1 MILTVM
7 FLSLDRHTY
16 EMGKEE
22 FENTVFILKD
32 KLFRFAR
39 RIIYNADDA
48 EDVVQELMVSLW
60 NKRTELKN
68 LKNIE
73 AYAMRS
79 VKNMCIDKLKH
90 YKVRQ
95 NKMDDIKELNPLEYN
110 DLSGEE
116 KEMSHLIKQ
125 AIESLP
131 EKQKLVIHLRDIEG
145 YSFEEMET
153 VLDMNIVALRVN
165 LSRARK
171 QVKEQILKIV
181 NYGL

>member
-1 MILTVM
+1 M
-7 FLSLDRHTY
+7 FSLQNRHTN

-22 FENTVFILKD
+22 FEKTVFILKD

-39 RIIYNADDA
+39 RIINNTDDA
-48 EDVVQELMVSLW
+48 EDVVQELMIVLW
-60 NKRTELKN
+60 NKRTELKKF
-68 LKNIE
+68 KNIE

-79 VKNMCIDKLKH
+79 VKNMSIDKLKH

-95 NKMDDIKELNPLEYN
+95 DKMQDIKDINPQIYN
-110 DLSGEE
+110 DLSNE
-116 KEMSHLIKQ
+116 KNEMSKLIRT
-125 AIESLP
+125 AIEGLP
-131 EKQKLVIHLRDIEG
+131 EKQKLVMHLRDIEG

-153 VLDMNIVALRVN
+153 VLEMNIVALRVN

>member
-1 MILTVM
+1 M
-7 FLSLDRHTY
+7 FSFGNRHTY

-39 RIIYNADDA
+39 SILYDNADA
-48 EDVVQELMVSLW
+48 EDVVQELMVSFW
-60 NKRTELKN
+60 NKRKKLKN

-73 AYAMRS
+73 SYAMRS
-79 VKNMCIDKLKH
+79 VKNMSLDKIKH

-95 NKMDDIKELNPLEYN
+95 DKMQDLKELNPQVYN
-110 DLSGEE
+110 DVTNENAEINL
-116 KEMSHLIKQ
+116 LINQ
-125 AIESLP
+125 VCETLP

-153 VLDMNIVALRVN
+153 VLDMNVVALRVN

-171 QVKEQILKIV
+171 KVKEEILKIV
-181 NYGL
+181 NYGVE

>member
-1 MILTVM
+1 M

-39 RIIYNADDA
+39 RIINNADDA
-48 EDVVQELMVSLW
+48 EDVVQELMIVLW
-60 NKRTELKN
+60 NKRKDLKN

-79 VKNMCIDKLKH
+79 VKNMSIDKLKH
-90 YKVRQ
+90 YKVRLD
-95 NKMDDIKELNPLEYN
+95 KMQDIIELNPQTYN
-110 DLSGEE
+110 DLSSEE
-116 KEMSHLIKQ
+116 NEMNGLIKK
-125 AIESLP
+125 AIENLP
-131 EKQKLVIHLRDIEG
+131 EKQKLVMHLRDIEG
-145 YSFEEMET
+145 YSFEEMEM
-153 VLDMNIVALRVN
+153 VLEMNIVALRVN

-181 NYGL
+181 NYGI